1 MKAQKK
7 NNILDLIFTNN
18 DDLIIN
24 CRQIINS
31 KLSDH
36 NTILAKLS
44 YGLEELRKKEKVNF
58 SASNIPEYNLNEAY
72 NEDWLRMIMILQKVN
87 WQDKLKDKSVTEM
100 VNTLNKD
107 LEDVTEKVMTK
118 IDGNPEKICL
128 GDGSSNKIPKQVGNL
143 FRQKKKAS
151 DALKT
156 VTSVK
161 KCLAM
166 RAKVEK
172 AEEELKNL
180 YKERKV

>member
-1 MKAQKK
+1 
-7 NNILDLIFTNN
+7 
-18 DDLIIN
+18 
-24 CRQIINS
+24 
-31 KLSDH
+31 
-36 NTILAKLS
+36 
-44 YGLEELRKKEKVNF
+44 
-58 SASNIPEYNLNEAY
+58 
-72 NEDWLRMIMILQKVN
+72 MILQKVN

-100 VNTLNKD
+100 VNTLNKE

-118 IDGNPEKICL
+118 IDVNHEKICQ
-128 GDGSSNKIPKQVGNL
+128 GNGSSNKIPKQVRNL

-172 AEEELKNL
+172 VEEELEN
-180 YKERKV
+180 